1 MSLWAQTRRSSI
13 EVDYS
18 HPRKYVVGG
27 VGVEGNQYFNEH
39 QILQLTGLQAGQEI
53 TVPGEDGTGKRT
65 GMETD
70 ATHGDRVRL

>member
-1 MSLWAQTRRSSI
+1 MRGKKILCAALAVLSGTTLWAQTRRSSI

-39 QILQLTGLQAGQEI
+39 QILQLTGLQAG
-53 TVPGEDGTGKRT
+53 
-65 GMETD
+65 
-70 ATHGDRVRL
+70 